1 MTTTVKIVVSA
12 VSLAFRTD
20 LEKLLL
26 ETFGDA
32 NIIRVQHGSDV
43 STYKLL
49 DSSRTFQAWNG
60 IPELKDACC
69 LALKNAA
76 TRNIHVE
83 LAYASTESFGTWIFE
98 NAYIGYDFQACSGD
112 ITPQGHPQGQ
122 LLAFLEK
129 HGMAL
134 NWN

>member
-12 VSLAFRTD
+12 VSLAHRAE

-26 ETFGDA
+26 ETVGDA
-32 NIIRVQHGSDV
+32 NIIRVQHGADV

-49 DSSRTFQAWNG
+49 TAHFQAWNG
-60 IPELKDACC
+60 IPELADACC
-69 LALKNAA
+69 MALRNAA
-76 TRNIHVE
+76 TQNIHVE